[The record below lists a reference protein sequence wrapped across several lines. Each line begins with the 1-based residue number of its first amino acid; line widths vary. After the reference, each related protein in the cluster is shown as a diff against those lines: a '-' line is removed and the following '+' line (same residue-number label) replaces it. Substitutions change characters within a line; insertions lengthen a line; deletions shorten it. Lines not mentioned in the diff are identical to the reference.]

1 MWSIKCVFFFFFLSW
16 YIYVLPL
23 LDCVHYS
30 TQSLIF
36 PLLFLPSVS
45 HMDSSCV
52 QPSPCQPWSR
62 RRGRNSAGWYRYLQ
76 RETRTCSPVASV
88 RWTSLWETSLFS
100 LSTKGSS
107 AMALCA
113 WTKQWIS
120 PPRPR
125 TLSWGEH
132 PTPWRWASRLRR
144 RMMTAYRRLLEESVP
159 NRKTLQ
165 VTSSNV
171 IFFFFFFE
179 SVWGKICGGAELLCG
194 PHIVDTCPSSVGRL
208 VRGSGDVS
216 ECWIFKSCGAGRG
229 RGYIQS
235 NLRVRRPKEE
245 PALLHR
251 VQR

>member
-1 MWSIKCVFFFFFLSW
+1 MFFCPD
-16 YIYVLPL
+16 IYMCSLILPA
-23 LDCVHYS
+23 CVHYS

-36 PLLFLPSVS
+36 PLLFVPSVS
-45 HMDSSCV
+45 HMDSSCM

-125 TLSWGEH
+125 MVSWGER
-132 PTPWRWASRLRR
+132 PTPWRWASRSRR
-144 RMMTAYRRLLEESVP
+144 RTTTAYRRLLEESVP

-165 VTSSNV
+165 VISSHV
-171 IFFFFFFE
+171 IFISLFV
-179 SVWGKICGGAELLCG
+179 SVWGTFVVEPSCRVGYN
-194 PHIVDTCPSSVGRL
+194 IVDTRPSSVGRL
-208 VRGSGDVS
+208 VPSSGDVS
-216 ECWIFKSCGAGRG
+216 ECWIFKSCGAGTG

-235 NLRVRRPKEE
+235 NLRVRSY
-245 PALLHR
+245 
-251 VQR
+251 